1 MSLKIL
7 EKIKSI
13 IPIIPATINVI
24 EMTATVVI
32 LTTWEL
38 GYSTFFASVIDSCM
52 NRVIFSIILVSRSGG
67 TRTHNLRIWNPMLY
81 LVELRTF
88 IIKLGLTHFVK
99 FFA

>member
-24 EMTATVVI
+24 EITAIVVI

-38 GYSTFFASVIDSCM
+38 GYSTFFVSVIASSM
-52 NRVIFSIILVSRSGG
+52 NRFIFSIILTGRSGG

-88 IIKLGLTHFVK
+88 ISNNIRLYNNNN
-99 FFA
+99 

>member
-7 EKIKSI
+7 EKMKSI

-24 EMTATVVI
+24 EITATVVI

-52 NRVIFSIILVSRSGG
+52 NRVIFSIILVGRSGG

-88 IIKLGLTHFVK
+88 IIKN
-99 FFA
+99 